1 MKTRIGNKKCIAPKK
16 KKKGTH
22 IVNSE
27 RVKDFSFNGF
37 CFFDWKQTNKKKKL
51 KERSFTRISIEM
63 FSSDFYVWI
72 NSIYFRFNRKLV
84 KIPKIFWVEIYTDCA
99 HSSIHSLWKS
109 MEDTLVKYIGV
120 YFKLKRIWCFFLSR
134 AIKWPT
140 ELAIKVQYWTN
151 WLNGGSFYWFTI
163 FFSLSVSLIN
173 FVHVSNQEWFLGM
186 SHKCQIKIHSSFVTV
201 FFPK

>member
-1 MKTRIGNKKCIAPKK
+1 MQEKANFQVIYWILFNFFISFTFAMVDIVVIYSIFWSIIFSIKRKIVCVKLKNENAHRQQEVHRTEEE
-16 KKKGTH
+16 KKGTH

-37 CFFDWKQTNKKKKL
+37 CFFDWKQTNKKIKRKK
-51 KERSFTRISIEM
+51 FY
-63 FSSDFYVWI
+63 SDFNRNVFKWFFCVWI

-120 YFKLKRIWCFFLSR
+120 YFKLKRIWCFYLSGYQVAHR
-134 AIKWPT
+134 IS
-140 ELAIKVQYWTN
+140 Y
-151 WLNGGSFYWFTI
+151 
-163 FFSLSVSLIN
+163 
-173 FVHVSNQEWFLGM
+173 
-186 SHKCQIKIHSSFVTV
+186 
-201 FFPK
+201 